1 MRNNANFISNLATH
15 VYSDDWSEK
24 AANKLKAELRLSGVG
39 YGELVTRLAQIGVE
53 DTYKGVATKITRG
66 RFTFAFFMQCMKAL
80 GKNEV
85 RLD

>member
-1 MRNNANFISNLATH
+1 MRNNVSIKFNSIAD
-15 VYSDDWSEK
+15 VYSDEWSEK

-85 RLD
+85 RFD